1 MKRVVWGEPKISS
14 AAKRPGQYKSL
25 QDWLGKAQAMQDE
38 QLEAQ
43 AYLQKAGP
51 AMAKL
56 LELRLLDRTPLIVMR
71 PLAYETSV
79 LESSTQ
85 DALDRGFYKS
95 DQNKPDK
102 FINVRKVLTP
112 GTQLMIKA
120 LDPQLQEFVFEDGA
134 GQEHSISFD
143 YRSQLMT
150 QTDIFETVRNLFSQ
164 GSLK

>member
-1 MKRVVWGEPKISS
+1 MPGK
-14 AAKRPGQYKSL
+14 KRPGQYANL
-25 QDWLGKAQAMQDE
+25 REWLGKAEAMREEQA
-38 QLEAQ
+38 EAQ

-71 PLAYETSV
+71 PFSYETSV

-102 FINVRKVLTP
+102 FINVRKTITP
-112 GTQLMIKA
+112 GTQLIIKA
-120 LDPQLQEFVFEDGA
+120 LDPNLQEFVFEDGV
-134 GQEHSISFD
+134 GVEHSISFD
-143 YRSQLMT
+143 YRNALMT

-164 GSLK
+164 GDLT